1 MEAKQVV
8 VADVT
13 NLIKDIKI
21 IMKKISLTVI
31 GLYLLLLSAH
41 CQITNKD
48 SVSVPVNT
56 ISTEY
61 IDKPL
66 RLEETNIVS
75 SYYTQDGNH
84 SAVTGGVGT
93 EKVTDIST
101 GIDLKFVGSDVK
113 GHKYTLTTGLS
124 VDHHT
129 AASSAYV
136 NKSGAS
142 KTGGTRVYPSINFSS
157 ENKMGSVVGIGIY
170 YSTEYNYKSFALDA
184 SYSKKIGSGGEL
196 STKINGY
203 FDQVKLITPSE
214 LIPVTPAS
222 PITTVT
228 SASGVTSSRGGGDNK
243 SSIPSSPRYTYTG
256 SVSYT
261 QIINKKMQASLI
273 MDIVAQNGYLA
284 LPFHRVYF
292 ADGGVQVENL
302 PGNRLKLPFG
312 LRVNYFLGD
321 KVIVRSF
328 YRYYTDD
335 WGVVAHTASLELPI
349 KMTPFFSVAPFY
361 RYYTQTAAKYFAPYA
376 VHKQSDNYY
385 TSNYSYSAFNSS
397 YYGVGVH
404 IAPPAGLWKSAI
416 SAVDIRYGHYTQTT
430 GLNSDVISFNF
441 QLKR

>member
-1 MEAKQVV
+1 
-8 VADVT
+8 
-13 NLIKDIKI
+13 
-21 IMKKISLTVI
+21 MKKISLTVI

-41 CQITNKD
+41 CQVTGKD
-48 SVSVPVNT
+48 SIPAPVNIT
-56 ISTEY
+56 STEY
-61 IDKPL
+61 VDKPL

-84 SAVTGGVGT
+84 SAVTGGIGT
-93 EKVTDIST
+93 EKVTDISN

-113 GHKYTLTTGLS
+113 GHKYTLTTGLGI
-124 VDHHT
+124 DHHT

-157 ENKMGSVVGIGIY
+157 ENKKGSVMGIGIY
-170 YSTEYNYKSFALDA
+170 YSSEYNYKSFALDA

-196 STKINGY
+196 STKISGY

-222 PITTVT
+222 TVTTVT
-228 SASGVTSSRGGGDNK
+228 SASGGGYSGGGHDGK
-243 SSIPSSPRYTYTG
+243 ASIPSSPRYTYTG
-256 SVSYT
+256 SVSYA
-261 QIINKKMQASLI
+261 QIINKKMQASLLL
-273 MDIVAQNGYLA
+273 DLVAQNGYLG

-292 ADGGVQVENL
+292 ADGGVHVENL
-302 PGNRLKLPFG
+302 PGSRLKLPIG

-321 KVIVRSF
+321 KVIIRSF

-335 WGVVAHTASLELPI
+335 WGVTAHTASLELPV
-349 KMTPFFSVAPFY
+349 KLTPFFSVAPFY

-376 VHKQSDNYY
+376 THTQAETYY

-404 IAPPAGLWKSAI
+404 IAPPEGIWKSAL
-416 SAVDIRYGHYTQTT
+416 SAVDIRYGHYSQTT
-430 GLNSDVISFNF
+430 NLNSDVISFNF
-441 QLKR
+441 QFKR